1 MRVLELISE
10 SKRSMRPATLNELQ
24 KELSALPPKRV
35 LEICARLIKYK
46 KENKELLTYL
56 LFEADDEEAY
66 KKGVKEEIDTQ
77 FGEMNKSNLYLAKKT
92 IRKVLRTINKYIRYS
107 GSKQTEAE
115 LRIYYCLKLKESN
128 IRIDKSQVLKNL
140 YDNQRNKIESA
151 LSKLH
156 EDLQLDY
163 KRELEELESYL

>member
-1 MRVLELISE
+1 M
-10 SKRSMRPATLNELQ
+10 KAATLNELQ
-24 KELSALPPKRV
+24 KELTTLPPKSV

-66 KKGVKEEIDTQ
+66 KKGIKEEVDAQ
-77 FGEMNKSNLYLAKKT
+77 FEDMNKSNLYLAKKT

-115 LRIYYCLKLKESN
+115 LRIYYCIKLKESG
-128 IRIDKSQVLKNL
+128 IRIENSQVLKNL
-140 YDNQRNKIESA
+140 YDNQRKKIEAA
-151 LSKLH
+151 LSKIH

-163 KRELEELESYL
+163 KRELEELETYH